1 MILLAGIADAA
12 DSFTDD
18 RRMSRHPSD
27 FFPSHPE
34 RFDCEVE
41 PERDGVRIA
50 PSGPLD
56 MATAPLLE
64 ARLAELRD
72 AGHRRLI
79 VDLRRLDFI
88 DSTGLRLL
96 LARDAEARQDGFSF
110 ALIAGP
116 PRVQR
121 LFELTRTLDV
131 LPFVD
136 P

>member
-1 MILLAGIADAA
+1 MAH
-12 DSFTDD
+12 
-18 RRMSRHPSD
+18 HPSEP
-27 FFPSHPE
+27 FLPYPE
-34 RFDCEVE
+34 RFDCAVE
-41 PERDGVRIA
+41 PERDGVRIVL
-50 PSGPLD
+50 SGPLD
-56 MATAPLLE
+56 MATAPILE

-121 LFELTRTLDV
+121 LFELTRTLGA

>member
-1 MILLAGIADAA
+1 
-12 DSFTDD
+12 
-18 RRMSRHPSD
+18 MSHHLSD
-27 FFPSHPE
+27 PLSPYPE
-34 RFDCEVE
+34 RFDCTIE
-41 PERDGVRIA
+41 PELDGVRIV

-96 LARDAEARQDGFSF
+96 LARDAEARQDGFRF

-121 LFELTRTLDV
+121 LFELTRTLEA
-131 LPFVD
+131 LPFID